1 MEPKGPIGR
10 QVWPTNQLWKEDI
23 QRVAS
28 AGEQYY
34 TNIRSLR
41 TSYLSILL
49 DHLIWPWTK
58 EEIEVQY
65 PTNGPIGDGRVGL

>member
-1 MEPKGPIGR
+1 MADQSAVEGR
-10 QVWPTNQLWKEDI
+10 SELKDRFWLYDLTYMMKWTP
-23 QRVAS
+23 
-28 AGEQYY
+28 
-34 TNIRSLR
+34 
-41 TSYLSILL
+41 YLSVLL

>member
-1 MEPKGPIGR
+1 MADQSTVEGRYTKKIRFWFYDLPYVMIGH
-10 QVWPTNQLWKEDI
+10 VSTP
-23 QRVAS
+23 
-28 AGEQYY
+28 
-34 TNIRSLR
+34 
-41 TSYLSILL
+41 YLSVLL